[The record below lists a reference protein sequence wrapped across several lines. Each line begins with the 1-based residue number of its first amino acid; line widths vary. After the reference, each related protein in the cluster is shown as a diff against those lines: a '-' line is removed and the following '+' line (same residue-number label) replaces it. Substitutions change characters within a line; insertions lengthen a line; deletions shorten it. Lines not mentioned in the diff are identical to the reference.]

1 MLLLCLLTAI
11 ASSSTAF
18 AAEARDVYYQGD
30 LAPLNIVPT
39 FDKGHLV
46 VYDRDHKINVYAPD
60 GSPLYRAAAQVPNT
74 DWADIQ
80 NAAVDTDGT
89 LVGAIR
95 YSRAKRTSGGG
106 IVLFDRT
113 GAQIRFVDTGLYLPT
128 QVCFAPDHSIWTVGW
143 QGPEAIGKNED
154 YFILQN
160 YSQDG
165 QQLGAFLPRSS
176 FDAEP
181 DPVGPMTGA
190 WQLRTSNGRVGA
202 IFYASSI
209 LRTWQKPRSA
219 EQWVETDL
227 KGKETGRWDFAGRSL
242 LAFTQSGAIYGQEH
256 DVAVFDRAT
265 TNWRPVAG
273 MPDGHLL
280 GADGESLVFSLRGQS
295 VLRWVPAR

>member
-1 MLLLCLLTAI
+1 
-11 ASSSTAF
+11 
-18 AAEARDVYYQGD
+18 
-30 LAPLNIVPT
+30 
-39 FDKGHLV
+39 
-46 VYDRDHKINVYAPD
+46 
-60 GSPLYRAAAQVPNT
+60 
-74 DWADIQ
+74 
-80 NAAVDTDGT
+80 
-89 LVGAIR
+89 
-95 YSRAKRTSGGG
+95 
-106 IVLFDRT
+106 VLFDRT

-190 WQLRTSNGRVGA
+190 W
-202 IFYASSI
+202 
-209 LRTWQKPRSA
+209 
-219 EQWVETDL
+219 
-227 KGKETGRWDFAGRSL
+227 RWDFAGRSL